1 MEMTT
6 IGAAIYKD
14 IEQNEYLNKLYDNLL
29 FNYGLQLFGL
39 IDVKAR
45 ELNVRDLLRFAD
57 ILSKSVDAEK
67 AEQHKLMAQ
76 EIVALLHAL
85 DPEDERI
92 RYYLGSVL
100 TNVTNFRG
108 MNIKAADYRS
118 SELYERLFTQFSQD
132 YLRIPAAPD
141 KYFFKAQKEIYDKFS
156 AKFLSYSAPTSLGK
170 SYVMRMYIKEKI
182 EKYGDGNFTIVV
194 PTKALINEVTANIT
208 EDLGNILY
216 EKNYR
221 IVTSAGA
228 VALEEE
234 HNFIFVMTPERLL
247 YLLILLPDM
256 PMEYLFVD
264 EAHKI
269 SQRDDRSA
277 YYYKIVDMLAKRDHA
292 PHIIF
297 ASPNIPNPDIYLQ
310 LVTEKGEG
318 ESFTLATRF
327 SPVNQEK
334 FLIDC
339 KGHDLYSYNESTQK
353 LTKLSSFDPN
363 KELLDFVREIGEGKR
378 NIIYSNNKD
387 RVIEYALAYAD
398 PLDPLPDLE
407 LQQLAEDIRNEVHS
421 YYYLADIITK
431 GVAYHMGYLPAT
443 IRVRIELLYKKG
455 SIKTLFCTSTLL
467 EGVNLPADNLFITS
481 HKNGGDM
488 GPVDFRNLM
497 GRVGRIEFN
506 LYGNVFLVA
515 IKWRTNKE
523 RFLSLLKEEIEP
535 QKLSLVTALSD
546 EQKEKIVRTLE
557 SGNTELLKE
566 PDQSPNEYSLIRKFS
581 NILLKDIVNERQ
593 SRVRKEFAEYL
604 KPEVEKKIVERF
616 RDTENPMDE
625 DITLSVDQTEKL
637 QDRIRAGLHYPS
649 IHIGGKANYTELYNF
664 LVELCE
670 IFKWETY
677 EMDTLGYRNK
687 ESNDLTRLKHY
698 AFVLNQWVSGMP
710 IERMVADQIVQ
721 NEEINRLHE
730 EDPIR
735 NKKQALVKYQGHY
748 VVFEKTPEHVN
759 ALIGNMLEDIED
771 IILFRISNYFLRF
784 SKEYRAVHPDE
795 AFMDWYEFVEYG
807 STDPTAIWIQRNGF
821 TREAATYMTAK
832 GRDYVIR
839 TKDGKLRIRGELL
852 ETENQSIRREAEQIR
867 YNSPEIFVYQQ

>member
-1 MEMTT
+1 M
-6 IGAAIYKD
+6 
-14 IEQNEYLNKLYDNLL
+14 
-29 FNYGLQLFGL
+29 
-39 IDVKAR
+39 
-45 ELNVRDLLRFAD
+45 
-57 ILSKSVDAEK
+57 
-67 AEQHKLMAQ
+67 
-76 EIVALLHAL
+76 
-85 DPEDERI
+85 
-92 RYYLGSVL
+92 
-100 TNVTNFRG
+100 
-108 MNIKAADYRS
+108 
-118 SELYERLFTQFSQD
+118 
-132 YLRIPAAPD
+132 
-141 KYFFKAQKEIYDKFS
+141 
-156 AKFLSYSAPTSLGK
+156 
-170 SYVMRMYIKEKI
+170 
-182 EKYGDGNFTIVV
+182 
-194 PTKALINEVTANIT
+194 
-208 EDLGNILY
+208 
-216 EKNYR
+216 
-221 IVTSAGA
+221 
-228 VALEEE
+228 
-234 HNFIFVMTPERLL
+234 
-247 YLLILLPDM
+247 
-256 PMEYLFVD
+256 
-264 EAHKI
+264 
-269 SQRDDRSA
+269 
-277 YYYKIVDMLAKRDHA
+277 
-292 PHIIF
+292 
-297 ASPNIPNPDIYLQ
+297 
-310 LVTEKGEG
+310 TEKGKG

-398 PLDPLPDLE
+398 PLDSLPDLE

-604 KPEVEKKIVERF
+604 KPEVEKKIVDRF

-735 NKKQALVKYQGHY
+735 NKKQALVKYRGHY

>member
-1 MEMTT
+1 
-6 IGAAIYKD
+6 
-14 IEQNEYLNKLYDNLL
+14 
-29 FNYGLQLFGL
+29 
-39 IDVKAR
+39 
-45 ELNVRDLLRFAD
+45 
-57 ILSKSVDAEK
+57 
-67 AEQHKLMAQ
+67 
-76 EIVALLHAL
+76 
-85 DPEDERI
+85 
-92 RYYLGSVL
+92 
-100 TNVTNFRG
+100 
-108 MNIKAADYRS
+108 
-118 SELYERLFTQFSQD
+118 
-132 YLRIPAAPD
+132 
-141 KYFFKAQKEIYDKFS
+141 
-156 AKFLSYSAPTSLGK
+156 
-170 SYVMRMYIKEKI
+170 
-182 EKYGDGNFTIVV
+182 
-194 PTKALINEVTANIT
+194 
-208 EDLGNILY
+208 
-216 EKNYR
+216 
-221 IVTSAGA
+221 
-228 VALEEE
+228 
-234 HNFIFVMTPERLL
+234 
-247 YLLILLPDM
+247 
-256 PMEYLFVD
+256 
-264 EAHKI
+264 
-269 SQRDDRSA
+269 
-277 YYYKIVDMLAKRDHA
+277 MLAKREHA

-297 ASPNIPNPDIYLQ
+297 ASPNIPNPDVYLQ

-318 ESFTLATRF
+318 ESFNLRTRF

-339 KGHDLYSYNESTQK
+339 KGHDLYSYNENTQK
-353 LTKLSSFDPN
+353 LTKLSSFDPD

-387 RVIEYALAYAD
+387 RVIEYALAYAN

-523 RFLSLLKEEIEP
+523 RYLSLLKEEIEP
-535 QKLSLVTALSD
+535 QKLSLVTALSN
-546 EQKEKIVRTLE
+546 EQKEKIVKTLE
-557 SGNTELLKE
+557 SGSTELLKE
-566 PDQSPNEYSLIRKFS
+566 PDQSPSEYSLVRKFS

-604 KPEVEKKIVERF
+604 KPEVEARIMERF
-616 RDTENPMDE
+616 HDKENPMDE
-625 DITLSVDQTEKL
+625 DITLSVDQTETLK
-637 QDRIRAGLHYPS
+637 DRIRGGLHYPA
-649 IHIGGKANYTELYNF
+649 IHIGGKANYNELYNF

-687 ESNDLTRLKHY
+687 DTGELSRLKHY
-698 AFVLNQWVSGMP
+698 AFVLNQWVSGIP

-721 NEEINRLHE
+721 NIEINKQYNAGLVS
-730 EDPIR
+730 
-735 NKKQALVKYQGHY
+735 KQALVKYKGHY
-748 VVFEKTPEHVN
+748 VAFENTPEHVN
-759 ALIGNMLEDIED
+759 ALIGNMLEDIEE

-784 SKEYRAVHPDE
+784 SKEYREVHPDD

-821 TREAATYMTAK
+821 TREAAAYMTAA
-832 GRDYVIR
+832 GRNLIIR
-839 TKDGKLRIRGELL
+839 TEDGKLRIKAELL
-852 ETENQSIRREAEQIR
+852 ESENQSVRREAEQIK

>member
-14 IEQNEYLNKLYDNLL
+14 IEKNEYLNKLYDNLL

-39 IDVKAR
+39 DNIKSRD
-45 ELNVRDLLRFAD
+45 LNVLHLLRFAD
-57 ILSKSVDAEK
+57 ILSKSIDEEK

-76 EIVALLHAL
+76 EIVALLNAL
-85 DPEDERI
+85 DQNDKRI
-92 RYYLGSVL
+92 QYYLGSVL

-108 MNIKAADYRS
+108 IDIKAADYIS
-118 SELYERLFTQFSQD
+118 NELYERVFSQFSQD

-141 KYFFKAQKEIYDKFS
+141 RYFFKAQKEIYDKFS
-156 AKFLSYSAPTSLGK
+156 AKYLSYSAPTSLGK

-182 EKYGDGNFTIVV
+182 EKNGDGNFTIIV

-208 EDLGNILY
+208 EDLGESLY

-234 HNFIFVMTPERLL
+234 HNFLFVMTPERLL
-247 YLLILLPDM
+247 YLLILMPDM

-269 SQRDDRSA
+269 SKRDERSA
-277 YYYKIVDMLAKRDHA
+277 YYYKVVDMLAKREHA
-292 PHIIF
+292 PHIVF

-310 LVTEKGEG
+310 LISNIGDG
-318 ESFTLATRF
+318 ESFNLATKF

-339 KGHDLYSYNESTQK
+339 KGHDLYSYNESTQR
-353 LTKLSSFDPN
+353 LTKLSSFNPN
-363 KELLDFVREIGEGKR
+363 KELLDFVQELGEGKR
-378 NIIYSNNKD
+378 NIVYSNNKEK
-387 RVIEYALAYAD
+387 VVEYALAYAD
-398 PLDPLPDLE
+398 RLSPVQDIE
-407 LQQLAEDIRNEVHS
+407 LLQLAEDIRNEVHN

-515 IKWRTNKE
+515 IKYKTKKE
-523 RFLSLLKEEIEP
+523 RFLSLLKEKIEP
-535 QKLSLVTALSD
+535 QKLSVVTALS
-546 EQKEKIVRTLE
+546 EGQKEKIVRTLE
-557 SGNTELLKE
+557 SGSTELLKE
-566 PDQSPNEYSLIRKFS
+566 PGQSPSEYSLVRKFS

-593 SRVRKEFAEYL
+593 SRVRKEFEEYL
-604 KPEVEKKIVERF
+604 RPEVERKILNRF
-616 RDTENPMDE
+616 HDKDNPMDE
-625 DITLSVDQTEKL
+625 DITLSVDQTETL
-637 QDRIRAGLHYPS
+637 QDRIREGLRYPT
-649 IHIGGKANYTELYNF
+649 IHIGGRANYKELYDF
-664 LVELCE
+664 LVKLCE

-677 EMDTLGYRNK
+677 EMDTLGFRNK
-687 ESNDLTRLKHY
+687 DSGELSRLKHY
-698 AFVLNQWVSGMP
+698 AFVLNQWVSGIP
-710 IERMVADQIVQ
+710 ISRMIADQIVQ
-721 NEEINRLHE
+721 NEEKNRQYNSGVVTR
-730 EDPIR
+730 P
-735 NKKQALVKYQGHY
+735 AYVKCKGQYII
-748 VVFEKTPEHVN
+748 FKNTREHVN

-784 SKEYRAVHPDE
+784 SKEYRIVHPDE
-795 AFMDWYEFVEYG
+795 PFKDWYEFVEYG
-807 STDPTAIWIQRNGF
+807 STDPVAIWIQRNGF
-821 TREAATYMTAK
+821 TREAAAYMTSA
-832 GRDYVIR
+832 GRNLIIH
-839 TKDGKLRIRGELL
+839 TEDGKLRIKAELFN
-852 ETENQSIRREAEQIR
+852 TENQSIRREAEQIR
-867 YNSPEIFVYQQ
+867 YNSPEIFVY

>member
-14 IEQNEYLNKLYDNLL
+14 IEKNEYLNKLYDKLL
-29 FNYGLQLFGL
+29 FNYGLKLFG
-39 IDVKAR
+39 INNVQPR
-45 ELNVRDLLRFAD
+45 EINVPHLLRFAD
-57 ILSKSVDAEK
+57 ILSKSIDDEK

-85 DPEDERI
+85 DQEDERI
-92 RYYLGSVL
+92 QYYLGSVL

-108 MNIKAADYRS
+108 MNIKAADYIS
-118 SELYERLFTQFSQD
+118 NELYERVFTQFSQD
-132 YLRIPAAPD
+132 YLRIPSAPD
-141 KYFFKAQKEIYDKFS
+141 RYFFKAQKEIYDKFS
-156 AKFLSYSAPTSLGK
+156 AKYLSYSAPTSLGK

-182 EKYGDGNFTIVV
+182 EKNGAGNFTIIV

-208 EDLGNILY
+208 GDLGEILY

-256 PMEYLFVD
+256 SMEYLFID

-269 SQRDDRSA
+269 SKRDERSA
-277 YYYKIVDMLAKRDHA
+277 YYYKIVDMLAKRKHA
-292 PHIIF
+292 PHIVF
-297 ASPNIPNPDIYLQ
+297 ASSNIPNPDIYLQ
-310 LVTEKGEG
+310 LVSNMGEG
-318 ESFTLATRF
+318 ESFNLATKF

-339 KGHDLYSYNESTQK
+339 KGHDFYFYNENTQK
-353 LTKLSSFDPN
+353 LMKLSSFDPN
-363 KELLDFVREIGEGKR
+363 KELLDFVRELGEGKR
-378 NIIYSNNKD
+378 NIIYSNNKEK
-387 RVIEYALAYAD
+387 VIEYALAYANGLS
-398 PLDPLPDLE
+398 PLQDSE
-407 LQQLAEDIRNEVHS
+407 LLQLAEDIRNEVHN

-515 IKWRTNKE
+515 MKYRTNKE
-523 RFLSLLKEEIEP
+523 RFLSLLQEEIEP
-535 QKLSLVTALSD
+535 QKLSVVTALSD
-546 EQKEKIVRTLE
+546 VQKEKIVKTLE
-557 SGNTELLKE
+557 RGSTELIKE
-566 PDQSPNEYSLIRKFS
+566 PDQSPSEYSLVRKFS
-581 NILLKDIVNERQ
+581 NILLKDIVNERE

-604 KPEVEKKIVERF
+604 NPEIEKKILERF
-616 RDTENPMDE
+616 YDKDNPMDE
-625 DITLSVDQTEKL
+625 DITLSVDQTETL
-637 QDRIRAGLHYPS
+637 QDRIRGGLHYPS
-649 IHIGGKANYTELYNF
+649 IHIGGRANYNELYNF
-664 LVELCE
+664 LVELCD

-677 EMDTLGYRNK
+677 EMDTLGFRNK
-687 ESNDLTRLKHY
+687 DTGELSRLKHY
-698 AFVLNQWVSGMP
+698 AFVLNQWVSGIP
-710 IERMVADQIVQ
+710 IERMIADQISQ
-721 NEEINRLHE
+721 NEEKNRQYNSGNVSR
-730 EDPIR
+730 P
-735 NKKQALVKYQGHY
+735 AYVKYKGHY
-748 VVFEKTPEHVN
+748 VPFENTREHVN

-784 SKEYRAVHPDE
+784 SKEYRTVYPDDT
-795 AFMDWYEFVEYG
+795 FMDWYEFVEYG
-807 STDPTAIWIQRNGF
+807 STDPIAIWIQRNGF
-821 TREAATYMTAK
+821 TREAAAYMTSA
-832 GRDYVIR
+832 GRNLIIH
-839 TKDGKLRIRGELL
+839 TEDGKLRIKAELFS
-852 ETENQSIRREAEQIR
+852 TENQSIKREAEQIR
-867 YNSPEIFVYQQ
+867 YNSPEIFVY